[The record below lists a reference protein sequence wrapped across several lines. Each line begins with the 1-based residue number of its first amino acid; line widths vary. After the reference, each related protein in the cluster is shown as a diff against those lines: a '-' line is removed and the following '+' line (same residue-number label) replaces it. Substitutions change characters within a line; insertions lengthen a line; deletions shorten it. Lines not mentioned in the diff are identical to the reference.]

1 MLKQSRVGWKW
12 QWGDQCTGD
21 QRPHLHPA
29 SPRPPEL
36 VAGPR
41 YTEHGAGLGW
51 AWLGRA
57 GDALQKDTDRK
68 TGALGWTGLGGPGQP
83 CPSWWSGLTTATH
96 HTRRISHLVRTPQI
110 LSVRFIWTRNINL
123 LVILLREMI
132 TRYKY
137 RVSNKTVHTW
147 FLKNSGNSRSGNLLY
162 DSHTN
167 FENRFIS
174 SW

>member
-41 YTEHGAGLGW
+41 YTEHGAGLG
-51 AWLGRA
+51 LA
-57 GDALQKDTDRK
+57 GPGWRRPAEGHWPENWS
-68 TGALGWTGLGGPGQP
+68 TGLGWAGLGGPGQP

-123 LVILLREMI
+123 LVILLREMN

-147 FLKNSGNSRSGNLLY
+147 FLKNSGNLLY
-162 DSHTN
+162 DRHTN